1 MEAET
6 FAALRRGIEAGLVAS
21 VPQVL
26 GTHLE
31 EKLLH
36 LPEGS
41 ANIGPRFIQRLGK
54 LTRQRLSEEIR
65 WLGGA
70 AFHFG
75 YAATWGALYALA
87 YQRRPLHPAIG
98 GLLLSGSIYVLSFTN
113 WGVAT
118 KTRTERPHHRRGPRR
133 ELLLLTPP
141 LIFGLGTALLYG
153 RGPRHGEEVLAEEIL
168 RDPLRRR
175 ESHHRHQAGYQDDE
189 VLRQREAQSLH
200 LPHHYPTA

>member
-1 MEAET
+1 MEPHT
-6 FAALRRGIEAGLVAS
+6 FAALRRGMEAGLVAS

-31 EKLLH
+31 EKLLG

-54 LTRQRLSEEIR
+54 MTRQKLSEEIR
-65 WLGGA
+65 WLGA
-70 AFHFG
+70 SAFHFG
-75 YAATWGALYALA
+75 YAASWGVLYGLA
-87 YQRRPLHPAIG
+87 YEKRPLHPALG
-98 GLLLSGSIYVLSFTN
+98 GVILSAAIYAMTFPN

-118 KTRTERPHHRRGPRR
+118 KTRTERPPRWRSWRR
-133 ELLLLTPP
+133 EVLLLTPP

-175 ESHHRHQAGYQDDE
+175 E
-189 VLRQREAQSLH
+189 
-200 LPHHYPTA
+200 P

>member
-1 MEAET
+1 MHAAT

-31 EKLLH
+31 EKLLR

-41 ANIGPRFIQRLGK
+41 ANIGPRFIQRLGR
-54 LTRQRLSEEIR
+54 LTRQKLSEEIR
-65 WLGGA
+65 WLGAA

-75 YAATWGALYALA
+75 YAANWGALYALA
-87 YQRRPLHPAIG
+87 YQRRPVHPVIG
-98 GLLLSGSIYVLSFTN
+98 GLLLSGAIYVLSFTN

-141 LIFGLGTALLYG
+141 LIFGMGTALLYG
-153 RGPRHGEEVLAEEIL
+153 RGPRHGEEVLAGEIL

-175 ESHHRHQAGYQDDE
+175 ETRERYEPGRRHE
-189 VLRQREAQSLH
+189 SAQH
-200 LPHHYPTA
+200 LVA